1 MELCNTVEL
10 KEFECQFCNKM
21 FGNKQN
27 LLQHQKKTKYC
38 LRLHRNEDFNVEM
51 MIKEY
56 KKQEE
61 YKEKQKIK
69 CPFCYSIFANIILLD
84 QHQKRAKHCLKIQ
97 EAQAKAKEV
106 ETIKLQETTKEL
118 TCQFCS
124 KQFKTKCILVIHQT
138 QAKYCLKIQE
148 SQNYKKIVASLVV
161 CKYCK
166 SNFSI
171 ASFNRHDAIC
181 KKKIQFL
188 LNEKD
193 QEIAKMKDEKVEI
206 YKNAAQRAQ
215 ATIEEI
221 AKKPTHQKTTTK
233 NIQNNIVANLTSL
246 DLSQDR
252 VAFAI
257 AEKYTKSDFYQGQ
270 KGVAQVV
277 HKHLLTDTTGKSQ
290 IVCTDAKQGAFHHKA
305 LDGEQVVD
313 YENAHLI
320 KSVHDPIKKKAGEI
334 AAVEIIKHPMLMA
347 EITKNST
354 SITELDSKPGVFN
367 RRMAQ
372 LTGKNCAKV
381 ISTPTQEIF
390 PITQEWLSENVK
402 FFSIEHIVKG
412 PEGYADYF
420 ISYPLKDRLLVVDY
434 SNAVVRFKDSFGE
447 LIDDIG
453 GVVLIKNIFDSLRV
467 RNKELIME
475 YCTCL
480 NDNFVD
486 NGEEIVQLL
495 DYRVAVEKCADGN
508 YVGDDDGDFRGE
520 FIGFLLGKI

>member
-1 MELCNTVEL
+1 MEQ
-10 KEFECQFCNKM
+10 CQFCNNM
-21 FGNKQN
+21 FGDTKM
-27 LLQHQKKTKYC
+27 LKQHQKKTKYC
-38 LRLHRNEDFNVEM
+38 L
-51 MIKEY
+51 
-56 KKQEE
+56 
-61 YKEKQKIK
+61 
-69 CPFCYSIFANIILLD
+69 
-84 QHQKRAKHCLKIQ
+84 KIQ
-97 EAQAKAKEV
+97 EEQAKEV
-106 ETIKLQETTKEL
+106 ETTKLQQTTSEL
-118 TCQFCS
+118 TCQFCG
-124 KQFKTKCILVIHQT
+124 KHFKTKCILIIHQT

-148 SQNYKKIVASLVV
+148 SQNYKKIISSLVV

-166 SNFSI
+166 NNFSI

-181 KKKIQFL
+181 KKKIQFI

-193 QEIAKMKDEKVEI
+193 QEIAKLKAEKAEEIGMI
-206 YKNAAQRAQ
+206 YKNAAERAQ

-233 NIQNNIVANLTSL
+233 NIQNNIIANLTPL

-277 HKHLLTDTTGKSQ
+277 HKHLLTDTTGNSQ
-290 IVCTDAKQGAFHHKA
+290 IVCTDAKQGAFHHKS

-334 AAVEIIKHPMLMA
+334 AAVELTKNPMLMA
-347 EITKNST
+347 EITKNT
-354 SITELDSKPGVFN
+354 FSITELDLKPGVFN
-367 RRMAQ
+367 KRMAQ
-372 LTGKNCAKV
+372 LTGKNCARSV
-381 ISTPTQEIF
+381 SEPTLIPKIEEMF
-390 PITQEWLSENVK
+390 PITQEWLVENVK
-402 FFSIEHIVKG
+402 FLTIEHIVRG

-420 ISYPLKDRLLVVDY
+420 TTYALKDRLIVVDY
-434 SNAVVRFKDSFGE
+434 TNTVVKFKDGVGE
-447 LIDDIG
+447 SIIDSGAVILTKLIFNS
-453 GVVLIKNIFDSLRV
+453 VRV

-486 NGEEIVQLL
+486 NGAEIVQLL

-508 YVGDDDGDFRGE
+508 YVGDENSDFSIE
-520 FIGFLLGKI
+520 FLGFLLSKI